1 MQRKGV
7 MTLKSQAIK
16 TNQAEKQRDK
26 KQQKKKK
33 NRNSVTNR
41 EMPRYLICMYLKLS
55 IKKKSV
61 SGAGNFQ
68 RNYGSQKFSRLSENC
83 THIDPRNKLKQ
94 K

>member
-33 NRNSVTNR
+33 IETQLPT
-41 EMPRYLICMYLKLS
+41 EKCQDI
-55 IKKKSV
+55 
-61 SGAGNFQ
+61 
-68 RNYGSQKFSRLSENC
+68 
-83 THIDPRNKLKQ
+83 
-94 K
+94 

>member
-26 KQQKKKK
+26 KQQKKK

-41 EMPRYLICMYLKLS
+41 AMPRYLICMYLKLS
-55 IKKKSV
+55 VKKKSV
-61 SGAGNFQ
+61 CGVGNFQ
-68 RNYGSQKFSRLSENC
+68 RNYGSQKFSRFSENC
-83 THIDPRNKLKQ
+83 THIDPRNSLKQ